1 MPELFVLCE
10 RLHGRNSPSF
20 GFFLNC
26 HVNVYIF
33 LKDLHSIF
41 VTHGVSLVTPT
52 IKEVAK
58 KAKVSTATVSRVFNK
73 SGAVDEET
81 RKIVLAV
88 ARELRYV
95 PNATGRSLSM
105 QRTDAIGLLM
115 PDLYGE
121 FFSEA
126 IRGTDQTAQKNHF
139 HILVSSSHSD
149 RHEIWRALEMMR
161 GRVDGLIIMSLHID
175 AQALDSRLPKSF
187 PVVLLNCYVEGTSFD
202 VLNIDNFNGSS
213 MMMAHLA
220 EHGYKRIAFIK
231 GPENNY
237 DAEERLRGYRAVVN
251 EHGLE
256 HNSSYEVRGN
266 FSEES
271 GYDAAR
277 IIMKLSPRPTA
288 IFAANDSMAIG
299 ALSALQQQ
307 NVNVPADIALA
318 GFDDIPIAQFIRP
331 SLSSVRVRISELGR
345 LAIERIV
352 HAIKEKNTHE
362 KHRIIVPTTIIA
374 RESCGCTN
382 AKQSFFNEQTEAQAI
397 LQTQ

>member
-1 MPELFVLCE
+1 M
-10 RLHGRNSPSF
+10 
-20 GFFLNC
+20 
-26 HVNVYIF
+26 
-33 LKDLHSIF
+33 
-41 VTHGVSLVTPT
+41 TPT

-58 KAKVSTATVSRVFNK
+58 KAKVSTATVSRVLNK
-73 SGAVDEET
+73 SGAVAEET

-121 FFSEA
+121 FFSEV

-139 HILVSSSHSD
+139 HILVSSSHND

-161 GRVDGLIIMSLHID
+161 GRVDGLIIMSPHID
-175 AQALDSRLPKSF
+175 AQTLDSHLPKSL
-187 PVVLLNCYVEGTSFD
+187 PVVLLNCYVDGASFD
-202 VLNIDNFNGSS
+202 VLNIDNFNGACG
-213 MMMAHLA
+213 MMVHLA
-220 EHGYKRIAFIK
+220 QHGYKRIAFIK
-231 GPENNY
+231 GTEKNY
-237 DAEERLRGYRAVVN
+237 DAEERLRGYRAAVN
-251 EHGLE
+251 EYGLE
-256 HNSSYEVRGN
+256 RYSSYEVKGN

-271 GYDAAR
+271 GYDAAH
-277 IIMKLSPRPTA
+277 IIMKCSPRPTA

-299 ALSALQQQ
+299 ALSALRQQG
-307 NVNVPADIALA
+307 VNVPADIALV

-331 SLSSVRVRISELGR
+331 ALSSVRVRISELGR

-362 KHRIIVPTTIIA
+362 KHRIIVPTTVIA
-374 RESCGCTN
+374 RESCGCTG
-382 AKQSFFNEQTEAQAI
+382 AKHSFLNKQN
-397 LQTQ
+397 